1 MIKTTDYYSSFWE
14 LFQSEPKQNYEIFL
28 QDTSTFCSFFAIHW
42 GKIEPGTDDLVS
54 YFLDKGYSG
63 YIFAGKKRWNNK
75 KLHITSVHYDDVSAQ
90 TLAFKSKLLFS
101 FHGCKWQKAVIYIGG
116 KNLQLKKQMY
126 KALSWL
132 QWCSV
137 KLCVGEDMFSAEQDE
152 NIVNFSSGGIQL
164 ELSKGFRKKL
174 FTTSFPFWSTIKKTP
189 FFFSF
194 CSLLESF
201 VESVLTK
208 KKL

>member
-28 QDTSTFCSFFAIHW
+28 QDTSNFCSFFAIHW

-101 FHGCKWQKAVIYIGG
+101 FHWTRWKYC
-116 KNLQLKKQMY
+116 
-126 KALSWL
+126 
-132 QWCSV
+132 
-137 KLCVGEDMFSAEQDE
+137 E
-152 NIVNFSSGGIQL
+152 
-164 ELSKGFRKKL
+164 
-174 FTTSFPFWSTIKKTP
+174 
-189 FFFSF
+189 FFFWRNSIRVIKRIQKKAIYNF
-194 CSLLESF
+194 ISLLKYNKKNSILFFFLFSF
-201 VESVLTK
+201 GIICWKCFNQEEIVVKFLDFF
-208 KKL
+208 